1 MRLTRGL
8 PIQGFVQV
16 AGVRGLEEARMLRGC
31 GADLLGFP
39 LRLPVHEPDLSEPE
53 ARAVVDAV
61 GPACCVLITYEDDP
75 VRLVELCRF
84 LNVGIVQVHADVPP
98 ATLAR
103 VKALSNLSIIK
114 SYVVGREGV
123 GPDEFARAYA
133 PVCDAFITDTFDPAT
148 GASGATGLRHDWAVS
163 SALVGCSPLPVIL
176 AGGLNP
182 GNVREAVLTV
192 RPAAVDVHT
201 GVEAPDGSKD
211 PLRVR
216 AFVQEARAGFARAF
230 PS

>member
-1 MRLTRGL
+1 
-8 PIQGFVQV
+8 
-16 AGVRGLEEARMLRGC
+16 MLREC

-39 LRLPVHEPDLSEPE
+39 LRLPVHAPDLSEPE
-53 ARAVVDAV
+53 ARAVIEAV

-75 VRLVELCRF
+75 SRLVELCRF
-84 LNVGIVQVHADVPP
+84 LSVGIVQVHADVPP
-98 ATLAR
+98 GTLAR
-103 VKALSNLSIIK
+103 IKALSPLAIIK
-114 SYVVGREGV
+114 SYVVGREDL

-182 GNVREAVLTV
+182 DNVREAVLTV

-201 GVEAPDGSKD
+201 GVEAPDGFKD
-211 PLRVR
+211 PHRVR
-216 AFVQEARAGFARAF
+216 AFVREARAGFARAF